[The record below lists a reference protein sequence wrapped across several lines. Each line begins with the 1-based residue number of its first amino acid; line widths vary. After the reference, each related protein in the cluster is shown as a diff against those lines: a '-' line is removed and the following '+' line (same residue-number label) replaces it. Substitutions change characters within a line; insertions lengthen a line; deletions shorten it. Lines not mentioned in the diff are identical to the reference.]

1 MTDPLPEGYEVVEP
15 RDPSLPEGFELIP
28 QPVVPDLTPPTDYGR
43 LPGMFAQ
50 GALPHMTGALAG
62 LPFGPAGV
70 VVGSL
75 TPTLA
80 DLATRGWNA
89 TAGQIKPSLQT
100 TPTMDAIHAAL
111 RHLPWYDAPK
121 TTAERAAL
129 SAGAATGMT
138 VPQLS
143 GLRGLATAATTPFRR
158 DVASTLATAP
168 RTQTVAAPVS
178 AITGQVVGEAT
189 GSPTAG
195 VVASLLAGGGTTALS
210 RPKPRPITTP
220 DALKAK
226 HAAKLAEADSYNVM
240 IKKRSIDAL
249 RRRIIRDVE
258 AAGYDKGLHPD
269 MTKVLKRLRADTK
282 DLTLSKLE
290 ILRRVVAAAG
300 KTMNPG
306 GGHIAGV
313 AKDSFDDVI
322 RGWKASDLVGSPVTA
337 ESARTALGFTAKP
350 KTKTTAM
357 TLMKESRDLWYQKS
371 RLETIEQM
379 LDSADVK
386 SQQYSQSGMEN
397 AVRMQFNQLYNNK
410 KRLRVFPKDEQA
422 MIRQVATGG
431 PMQRAMR
438 WLGRFQASGPVT
450 GYGALGSGGLTGA
463 GLGYLIGGK
472 YGAGIGAVAGAT
484 IPPTLGAIGRN
495 RATLM
500 QRNLVDQLRNKI
512 TRSGPPPARPRAYG
526 QGSLR
531 GLLSAPTDYPLD
543 AGPGL

>member
-1 MTDPLPEGYEVVEP
+1 
-15 RDPSLPEGFELIP
+15 
-28 QPVVPDLTPPTDYGR
+28 
-43 LPGMFAQ
+43 
-50 GALPHMTGALAG
+50 
-62 LPFGPAGV
+62 
-70 VVGSL
+70 
-75 TPTLA
+75 
-80 DLATRGWNA
+80 
-89 TAGQIKPSLQT
+89 
-100 TPTMDAIHAAL
+100 
-111 RHLPWYDAPK
+111 
-121 TTAERAAL
+121 
-129 SAGAATGMT
+129 
-138 VPQLS
+138 
-143 GLRGLATAATTPFRR
+143 RR

-350 KTKTTAM
+350 KTK
-357 TLMKESRDLWYQKS
+357 
-371 RLETIEQM
+371 
-379 LDSADVK
+379 
-386 SQQYSQSGMEN
+386 
-397 AVRMQFNQLYNNK
+397 
-410 KRLRVFPKDEQA
+410 
-422 MIRQVATGG
+422 
-431 PMQRAMR
+431 
-438 WLGRFQASGPVT
+438 
-450 GYGALGSGGLTGA
+450 
-463 GLGYLIGGK
+463 
-472 YGAGIGAVAGAT
+472 
-484 IPPTLGAIGRN
+484 
-495 RATLM
+495 
-500 QRNLVDQLRNKI
+500 
-512 TRSGPPPARPRAYG
+512 
-526 QGSLR
+526 
-531 GLLSAPTDYPLD
+531 
-543 AGPGL
+543 